1 MAQAKSISLNQFTSA
16 VQAAVR
22 SAAQKHPKFKLEAP
36 QGITFNYLIRGI
48 PVPENILANV
58 TFAETQ
64 AFADTVVANIGPL
77 AGFTADAKAAGGKG
91 AIYSAGGHIIIGIPA
106 VDQFQLEP

>member
-1 MAQAKSISLNQFTSA
+1 MEQARSISLGQFTTA
-16 VQAAVR
+16 VQAAVK

-36 QGITFNYLIRGI
+36 SGITFSYLIRGI
-48 PVPENILANV
+48 PVPETILANV

-64 AFADTVVANIGPL
+64 AFANEIAGKISAQ
-77 AGFTADAKAAGGKG
+77 AGFSAEARVGGKG

-106 VDQFQLEP
+106 VENFRLED